1 MSDQQ
6 HTIST
11 PTTVRKPAGAFNAT
25 EIRKAF
31 PILTRTFRGK
41 PLVFLDSGAS
51 SQKPQVVI
59 DAISDYYQCHH
70 ANVHRG
76 VYALS
81 AEATDLFEA
90 ARNRAV
96 GFLNAGSSREV
107 IFTKGTTEGINC
119 IATCFERA
127 ILKPGDEVLISAMEH
142 HSNIV
147 PWQMACIQTG
157 AVLKVIPVDDRGEIQ
172 YETLPSLITDRTRII
187 SIVHVSNTLGTIND
201 VAQVIRIAHERNIPV
216 MLDGAQAAPHMQI
229 DAQGLDV
236 DFYVCSSHK
245 MYGPT
250 GIGLL
255 YGKEAWLDRLPPYQG
270 GGEMIREVTFEKTE
284 YNTLPFKFEAGT
296 PNIADSIGLG
306 AAIQF
311 LQRLPREEIQQH
323 EQLLLETATAELKMI
338 DGLRVIGEAKNKA
351 SVLSFVIEGL
361 HPHDIGTLLDQQGIA
376 VRTGHHCTEP
386 LMNRFGIPG
395 TVRASFGMYNTLD
408 DVAALTD
415 GVTRAVKMLR
425 G

>member
-119 IATCFERA
+119 IA
-127 ILKPGDEVLISAMEH
+127 LGD
-142 HSNIV
+142 
-147 PWQMACIQTG
+147 
-157 AVLKVIPVDDRGEIQ
+157 AVG
-172 YETLPSLITDRTRII
+172 
-187 SIVHVSNTLGTIND
+187 
-201 VAQVIRIAHERNIPV
+201 
-216 MLDGAQAAPHMQI
+216 QAA
-229 DAQGLDV
+229 
-236 DFYVCSSHK
+236 
-245 MYGPT
+245 
-250 GIGLL
+250 
-255 YGKEAWLDRLPPYQG
+255 
-270 GGEMIREVTFEKTE
+270 
-284 YNTLPFKFEAGT
+284 AGF
-296 PNIADSIGLG
+296 A
-306 AAIQF
+306 
-311 LQRLPREEIQQH
+311 EE
-323 EQLLLETATAELKMI
+323 
-338 DGLRVIGEAKNKA
+338 
-351 SVLSFVIEGL
+351 
-361 HPHDIGTLLDQQGIA
+361 
-376 VRTGHHCTEP
+376 
-386 LMNRFGIPG
+386 
-395 TVRASFGMYNTLD
+395 VRARRFPGPEHCFGAKD
-408 DVAALTD
+408 
-415 GVTRAVKMLR
+415 
-425 G
+425 